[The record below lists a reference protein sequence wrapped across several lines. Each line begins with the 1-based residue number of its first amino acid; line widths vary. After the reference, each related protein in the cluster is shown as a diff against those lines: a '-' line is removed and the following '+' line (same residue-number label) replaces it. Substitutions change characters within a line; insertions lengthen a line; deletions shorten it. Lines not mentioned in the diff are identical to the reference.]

1 MEKGTDQKME
11 LCSSVGLEPWLHGLQ
26 FDANLVNKVA
36 EAHDFVPDLKVGRFM
51 PIVIHPTTLL
61 FFRQKNEITR

>member
-26 FDANLVNKVA
+26 FDTYLVNKVA

-51 PIVIHPTTLL
+51 PIVFDHTALQFHRKRT
-61 FFRQKNEITR
+61 K

>member
-36 EAHDFVPDLKVGRFM
+36 EAHDFVPD
-51 PIVIHPTTLL
+51 
-61 FFRQKNEITR
+61 